1 MYHKLLTDPSF
12 FSFLLQSDQD
22 LAKQAREAGCS
33 CGGALHR
40 SDYPRKPRGGP
51 EDLDPRF
58 NRRIS
63 YCCAEE
69 GCRKRMTPPSIRFL
83 GRRVYLMVVVVLVS
97 AMSQGITAKRKK
109 VLLET
114 LGAGRR
120 TLDRWQ
126 AWWREAFVASAFWKK
141 TKGRFSPP
149 IPIDR
154 LPGSLL
160 ERFQATV
167 ESKNILQ
174 ALVFLSPLTTVTCH
188 GKSQDPL
195 REFTIRRGCVL
206 K

>member
-1 MYHKLLTDPSF
+1 MYQNLLNDPSF
-12 FSFLLQSDQD
+12 FSLLLKYDQD
-22 LAKQAREAGCS
+22 LAEQARQAGCPFR
-33 CGGALHR
+33 GALHR

-51 EDLDPRF
+51 DDLDPKF

-63 YCCAEE
+63 FCCAEE

-109 VLLET
+109 ILSEQIGVS
-114 LGAGRR
+114 GR

-126 AWWREAFVASAFWKK
+126 AWWRDAFVKSAFWKK
-141 TKGRFSPP
+141 MKGRFTPSV
-149 IPIDR
+149 PIDR

-160 ERFQATV
+160 ARFTG
-167 ESKNILQ
+167 EEKSKNILKVL
-174 ALVFLSPLTTVTCH
+174 AFLSPLTTVTCH

-195 REFTIRRGCVL
+195 WGF
-206 K
+206 